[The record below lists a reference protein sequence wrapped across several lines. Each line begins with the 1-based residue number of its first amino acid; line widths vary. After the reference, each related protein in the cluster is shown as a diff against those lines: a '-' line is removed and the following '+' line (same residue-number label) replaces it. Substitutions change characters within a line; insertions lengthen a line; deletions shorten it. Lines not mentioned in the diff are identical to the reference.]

1 MIKTQHEW
9 AEASWN
15 DERKSKRWQYWNA
28 LHAVRKEYRE
38 DVGDNVGITG
48 PTLPY
53 WVEQKYGIKMGLDGQ
68 GNYTQEYTVVN
79 PKRFMFF
86 QIKYMK

>member
-1 MIKTQHEW
+1 MNEQ
-9 AEASWN
+9 
-15 DERKSKRWQYWNA
+15 RKQYWGA

-38 DVGDNVGITG
+38 DVGDNTSMTG

-53 WVEQKYGIKMGLDGQ
+53 WVEQKYGLRMGQDGS
-68 GNYTQEYTVVN
+68 GNYTQEYQVVN
-79 PKRFMFF
+79 PKRFMLF